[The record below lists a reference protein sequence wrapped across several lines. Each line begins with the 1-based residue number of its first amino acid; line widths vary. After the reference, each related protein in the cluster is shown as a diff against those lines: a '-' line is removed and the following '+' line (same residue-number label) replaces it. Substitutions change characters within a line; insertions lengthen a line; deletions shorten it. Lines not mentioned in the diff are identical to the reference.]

1 MKNEKGLTIFYERI
15 EPIMYLY
22 EDDKAAFGRIMYALF
37 DYSINGVVAD
47 LENKQE
53 ESCLRLLKGMVD
65 VNRDSLR
72 KKNLT
77 QSINAALRYAA
88 DEDDMRKRLI
98 QAGFNDVEVQEGVDR
113 YLERE
118 SRQLNEVRKEVAKKK
133 EYEEELQNYYR
144 EFAGIGK

>member
-1 MKNEKGLTIFYERI
+1 MNNEKGMTIFYERI

-37 DYSINGVVAD
+37 DYSINGVID
-47 LENKQE
+47 NLEDRHE

-65 VNRDSLR
+65 VNRDSIH

-77 QSINAALRYAA
+77 QNINAALRYAT
-88 DEDDMRKRLI
+88 DEEDMRKRLS
-98 QAGFNDVEVQEGVDR
+98 QAGFNASEVQEGVDK

-118 SRQLNEVRKEVAKKK
+118 ARKIDEATKAAAR
-133 EYEEELQNYYR
+133 ESSYEKRVQDMYR
-144 EFAGIGK
+144 EMAGIGK